1 MRIDPLSEITS
12 AVSHWSDCNRERG
25 GRETGRSG
33 ADSEQRVYTAG
44 EGFLGSRVMA
54 IGGERVLLPDSQYGL
69 SSHISS
75 ENKSLVFV
83 KLTDS
88 SFKAIEEYL
97 RIKVRDRIVW
107 SRTKK
112 KKKKM
117 K

>member
-1 MRIDPLSEITS
+1 MICFPENRCVSIHSLKLHPLYLIGLT
-12 AVSHWSDCNRERG
+12 AVEREG

-97 RIKVRDRIVW
+97 RIKVRD
-107 SRTKK
+107 
-112 KKKKM
+112 
-117 K
+117 